1 MPPLPRYGASQH
13 TQLSMKACHPHK
25 SRSMHAK
32 SMGAACTQSDEADM
46 AEKDAEIAILRAEL
60 AERDAQID
68 LLTLQ
73 WGHTCQQLDSA
84 VAN

>member
-1 MPPLPRYGASQH
+1 MAKYAH
-13 TQLSMKACHPHK
+13 KMK
-25 SRSMHAK
+25 
-32 SMGAACTQSDEADM
+32 AACTQSDEADM
-46 AEKDAEIAILRAEL
+46 AEKDAEIALLRAEL

-84 VAN
+84 VATASAAVSSAKTLENILRGPGS